1 MTIEYLH
8 LLQQYLTGPG
18 IPPIGMTE
26 TEILALQTEFCANGK
41 PFPKTLKEF
50 LFLTGKQCAHFDS
63 GVGSSPTYNT
73 VQQKR
78 LTIIANLP
86 YSFSYPNI
94 WSFGYQTDTESF
106 YFIDLNED
114 SDDPDVYYTWLY
126 EKQDR
131 TGIPGEC
138 IEKTQYT
145 FSGFIEA
152 SINYYL
158 ATNDPFPH

>member
-18 IPPIGMTE
+18 GIPPIGITE
-26 TEILALQTEFCANGK
+26 T
-41 PFPKTLKEF
+41 
-50 LFLTGKQCAHFDS
+50 DS
-63 GVGSSPTYNT
+63 A

-78 LTIIANLP
+78 LTIIAKRP
-86 YSFSYPNI
+86 YSFSYPSI

-114 SDDPDVYYTWLY
+114 SDDPDVHYTWLY

-131 TGIPGEC
+131 TGTPREC

-158 ATNDPFPH
+158 VTNDRFPH